1 MHYNFLVNSAL
12 AHKIEFAWETAIDM
26 DRKRDQ
32 FQTSPC
38 EEYGSCKNLLAVG
51 LFLDPLCLIE
61 KLKQEF
67 SKVEAERAKL
77 QAEKEILLYNIS
89 VLFRTAKEEIT
100 RKDALIGK
108 RWALL

>member
-1 MHYNFLVNSAL
+1 MHNNFLVHSAL

-26 DRKRDQ
+26 DRKREQ
-32 FQTSPC
+32 FRTSPC
-38 EEYGSCKNLLAVG
+38 EEY
-51 LFLDPLCLIE
+51 E

-100 RKDALIGK
+100 RKDTLIANLRK
-108 RWALL
+108 SLEKYEKARLE